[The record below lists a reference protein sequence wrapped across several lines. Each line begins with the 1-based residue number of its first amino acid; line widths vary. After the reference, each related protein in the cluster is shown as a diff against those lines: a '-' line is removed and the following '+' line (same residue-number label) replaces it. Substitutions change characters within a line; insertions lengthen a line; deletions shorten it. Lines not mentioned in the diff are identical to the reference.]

1 MLISIM
7 RKSRRSANQGTS
19 AAERGEAGGIIASP
33 AAGRLP
39 QGLKY
44 RKGPRRPQSSEA
56 LTFSTAEVAGQVA
69 SAHSRPHERDQ
80 QQRDQR
86 RCNAAY

>member
-1 MLISIM
+1 M
-7 RKSRRSANQGTS
+7 RKSRRSANQGRS
-19 AAERGEAGGIIASP
+19 AAERGEAGGITVFP
-33 AAGRLP
+33 AAGRRP
-39 QGLKY
+39 RIKVQK
-44 RKGPRRPQSSEA
+44 RGPRRQ

-69 SAHSRPHERDQ
+69 GAHSQAHERDQ